1 MPRYDTYATPRAD
14 LGQAL
19 YEYMIS
25 PDQYIGI
32 QALPVTPVPRRAAT
46 YSKFQREA
54 MLRDRK
60 IRRASGAGYAR
71 DTGDYEDDTYT
82 CLEYGFETLLDDGDR
97 AHFASDFDADADAAF
112 LAEHV
117 VLREQ
122 EKRIAAALFNTTTWT
137 GSTLTTDVSANPWST
152 TTTDVMT
159 QLNNAKEKVRVL
171 TGMWPD
177 TLIINHQNFLYL
189 KNNDDMIGRVVYSQ
203 RADDSNMGAS
213 LAEILGFRRIL
224 VGGAIRNSAIE
235 GQAITATNIWSTL
248 YAMVAVTCPQ
258 GPLTPTPGVGRTMIW
273 SGDGAGNVQVEQYR
287 DESRRSDVFR
297 VRQYVAEEIIDASY
311 AHLLTVNT

>member
-1 MPRYDTYATPRAD
+1 MPRYDTYAAPRAD

-19 YEYMIS
+19 YEYMLS
-25 PDQYIGI
+25 PDRYIGI
-32 QALPVTPVPRRAAT
+32 QALPLTPVARRSAT
-46 YSKFQREA
+46 YTKFQRESI
-54 MLRDRK
+54 LRDRSV
-60 IRRASGAGYAR
+60 RRASQSGYSR

-97 AHFASDFDADADAAF
+97 AHFASDFDAEADASF
-112 LAEHV
+112 LAQHV
-117 VLREQ
+117 ILREQ
-122 EKRIAAALFNTTTWT
+122 ERRIATALFNTSTWT
-137 GSTLTTDVSANPWST
+137 GATLTTDVSANPWST

-189 KNNDDMIGRVVYSQ
+189 KNNDDLIGRVVYSA
-203 RADDSNMGAS
+203 RAGDNDMGAA

-224 VGGAIRNSAIE
+224 VGDAIRNSAIE
-235 GQAITATNIWSTL
+235 GQTFAASNIWSTL

-258 GPLTPTPGVGRTMIW
+258 GPLSPQPGVGRTMVW
-273 SGDGAGNVQVEQYR
+273 TGDGAGNVQVEQYR
-287 DESRRSDVFR
+287 EEARRSDVFR